1 MEITVRIEAPALVD
15 AIYALAASLGDN
27 TKPIEYTPTELAATL
42 FDPEVVLVPASD
54 PVPPT
59 VAPEL
64 APVAMIPTPVAAP
77 APDQAMTAPAAVPTA
92 VATAVATY
100 TMEQLAV
107 AATQLVDTGRR
118 TELVSLLG
126 QFGVPALTALPKD
139 QYGAFATA
147 LRQMGAKI

>member
-1 MEITVRIEAPALVD
+1 MELTVRIEAPALVD

-27 TKPIEYTPTELAATL
+27 SKPIDYVPTELAA
-42 FDPEVVLVPASD
+42 A
-54 PVPPT
+54 
-59 VAPEL
+59 AL
-64 APVAMIPTPVAAP
+64 APVAAPMAPPVTPEQAVPTLAPVAAP
-77 APDQAMTAPAAVPTA
+77 APAPEQTVPALAPAPAAVPTA
-92 VATAVATY
+92 PAPTY

-107 AATQLVDTGRR
+107 AATQLVDAGRR

-139 QYGAFATA
+139 QYGNFATA